1 MGIVAGALILFALG
15 LLAGIAAT
23 VFDVLAFGTASFIA
37 HVSLWVLVNAVF
49 AAHVGSRKHAVLWA
63 IPFNLGYIECYY
75 LTTAATY
82 EGYAKSLVA
91 PMAAVA
97 LIAPLLSLAL
107 WTAKNERNIYGY
119 FLTLLTVAGT
129 LAMGYMVNGTVS
141 IFDGVVCALTVLVIV
156 VWPTRRFDV
165 TRVATKKLRTRLTR
179 SQDDATAGARGDAQD
194 QENAG
199 SVRSERGRTQ
209 PKPTKRARRRPGSLF
224 GGGRAKDDAQPT
236 RREAAQPTRREA
248 AQPTRRNVPAQA
260 RGASNAERRDSSSRI
275 REDEARM
282 EERRRAPI
290 SSAERS
296 QRIRREVPSPARTTS
311 PLGTARSARP
321 STRTRR

>member
-1 MGIVAGALILFALG
+1 MGVFEALVLFALG
-15 LLAGIAAT
+15 LLAGIMAT
-23 VFDVLAFGTASFIA
+23 VFDVLVFGTASFIA

-49 AAHVGSRKHAVLWA
+49 SAHVGSRKNAILWA

-129 LAMGYMVNGTVS
+129 LAMGYMINGTVS

-179 SQDDATAGARGDAQD
+179 SQDDATTDTRGDAQD
-194 QENAG
+194 RKSAG
-199 SVRSERGRTQ
+199 PARSERDRKQ
-209 PKPTKRARRRPGSLF
+209 PKPTKRARKRSGSLF
-224 GGGRAKDDAQPT
+224 GGGRVKDDV
-236 RREAAQPTRREA
+236 QPTRREA